1 MPTADRTNSPEPR
14 AALLS
19 PGVVAAVVVG
29 ALWRFGVLAVDK
41 WHQPLLLNDSIYYSG
56 QAKQLARG
64 VWFRELFVDQP
75 GAEHGPLTSVLM
87 APLSWMDH
95 PEPWQ
100 RIVTV
105 LCGVATIVVLAA
117 VARRVA
123 SDRAAGDRAAGDR
136 AASDRAA
143 GDRAAVVAA
152 WIAALYPNLWMNDGL
167 IMSESVS
174 TLCVAGV
181 LLTALRWRE
190 APSVRRL
197 VPLGV
202 LLGLAALA
210 RSELVLAVPLVG
222 LWCWV
227 EARRDWRTPV
237 LMMATA
243 AAVLAPWAVFNLA
256 RFEQPVLLTTN
267 DGTTLAGTYCDQA
280 FSGPDLGNWSLLC
293 VADPP
298 GVLADVD
305 PSVRSAE
312 LRSRAF
318 AYARDHA
325 ERLPVV
331 VAARVGRSLDLYGLD
346 RLVDQDEGEERY
358 RWASWAGIVAWW
370 ALAPLAVVGLRR
382 IERSARRLL
391 LVPVFTVAVT
401 TVLFYGAHRI
411 RSPLE
416 PTVVV
421 AAATAISAWLMAR
434 SGART
439 AAPSGE
445 LS

>member
-1 MPTADRTNSPEPR
+1 MNPPEPR
-14 AALLS
+14 GALLS

-29 ALWRFGVLAVDK
+29 ALWRVGVLSVDK

-123 SDRAAGDRAAGDR
+123 SGVARDGVAPDGVAGARAG
-136 AASDRAA
+136 
-143 GDRAAVVAA
+143 VVAA

-174 TLCVAGV
+174 TLCVGSV

-210 RSELVLAVPLVG
+210 RSELVLAIPLVA
-222 LWCWV
+222 LWCWF
-227 EARRDWRTPV
+227 ELRRDWRTPV
-237 LMMATA
+237 LVMATA
-243 AAVLAPWAVFNLA
+243 AAVLAPWAVFNMV
-256 RFEQPVLLTTN
+256 RFERPVLLTT
-267 DGTTLAGTYCDQA
+267 T
-280 FSGPDLGNWSLLC
+280 GPIWATGRCCAWPIRPECWPMSTRRC
-293 VADPP
+293 VR
-298 GVLADVD
+298 
-305 PSVRSAE
+305 PSCGR
-312 LRSRAF
+312 
-318 AYARDHA
+318 
-325 ERLPVV
+325 
-331 VAARVGRSLDLYGLD
+331 GRSPMPANTPNAC
-346 RLVDQDEGEERY
+346 R
-358 RWASWAGIVAWW
+358 RWWPRVWVARSICTASTAWSTRTRARSVTAGRRGPGSWPGGCSPRWRWW
-370 ALAPLAVVGLRR
+370 ACG
-382 IERSARRLL
+382 
-391 LVPVFTVAVT
+391 
-401 TVLFYGAHRI
+401 
-411 RSPLE
+411 
-416 PTVVV
+416 
-421 AAATAISAWLMAR
+421 
-434 SGART
+434 
-439 AAPSGE
+439 APSAALGDCC
-445 LS
+445 SCRC

>member
-1 MPTADRTNSPEPR
+1 MNPPEPR
-14 AALLS
+14 GALLS

-29 ALWRFGVLAVDK
+29 ALWRVGVLSVDK

-123 SDRAAGDRAAGDR
+123 SGVARDGVAPDGVAGARAG
-136 AASDRAA
+136 
-143 GDRAAVVAA
+143 VVAA

-174 TLCVAGV
+174 TLCVGSV

-210 RSELVLAVPLVG
+210 RSELVLAIPLVA
-222 LWCWV
+222 LWCWF
-227 EARRDWRTPV
+227 ELRRDWRTPV
-237 LMMATA
+237 LVMATA
-243 AAVLAPWAVFNLA
+243 AAVLAPWAVFNMV
-256 RFEQPVLLTTN
+256 RFERPVLLTTN
-267 DGTTLAGTYCDQA
+267 DGTTLGGTYCDQA
-280 FSGPDLGNWSLLC
+280 FHGPDLGNWSLLC

-318 AYARDHA
+318 AYAREHA
-325 ERLPVV
+325 ERLPAV

-370 ALAPLAVVGLRR
+370 VLAPLAVVGLRR
-382 IERSARRLL
+382 TERGARRLL
-391 LVPVFTVAVT
+391 LVPVLTVAVT

-421 AAATAISAWLMAR
+421 AAAMAIATWLTARAAAR
-434 SGART
+434 SGAGPATRD
-439 AAPSGE
+439 GE